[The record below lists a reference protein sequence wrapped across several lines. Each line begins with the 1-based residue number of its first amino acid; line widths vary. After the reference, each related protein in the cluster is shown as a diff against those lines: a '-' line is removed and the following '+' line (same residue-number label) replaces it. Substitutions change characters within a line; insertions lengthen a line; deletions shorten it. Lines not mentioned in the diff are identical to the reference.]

1 MSVIEQTNKDAILK
15 EAEALI
21 EENTIESAQ
30 CAVQKLAT
38 LKGDEEANK
47 LLDKEYDTLQKS
59 VEYQNS
65 RLGEL
70 DDALEEM
77 ESRFKKIKIWKK
89 IFAIDILL
97 MIISALLSRLIIYKF
112 YVDEPLVLGA
122 IVLGGNFLVLTLLIV
137 SFIQIYICN
146 TKFGALCGKS
156 INFFADKSYF
166 SKTIHNT
173 EIEILNVQKYIISAE
188 LLLKEIEKIKSK

>member
-1 MSVIEQTNKDAILK
+1 MSVLEKESREYILK
-15 EAEALI
+15 EATGLI
-21 EENTIESAQ
+21 ADNTIDSAQ
-30 CAVQKLAT
+30 QAVQKLAT

-122 IVLGGNFLVLTLLIV
+122 VVLGGNFLVLALLLI
-137 SFIQIYICN
+137 SLIQTYICN
-146 TKFGALCGKS
+146 TKFGALCGKK
-156 INFFADKSYF
+156 INFFADKTYF
-166 SKTIHNT
+166 SKIIHSV

-188 LLLKEIEKIKSK
+188 LLLKEIEKIKNK